1 MKIRG
6 CLVGKIARKRLDRV
20 AGEDEGRGRACI
32 ALPRAGNRTRLG
44 SQARPKLRMENRT
57 GDEKKPPVLAARSV
71 KQGGVKVQEDG
82 LTPPLMI

>member
-1 MKIRG
+1 MKAEAELASLYRERA
-6 CLVGKIARKRLDRV
+6 IAR
-20 AGEDEGRGRACI
+20 A
-32 ALPRAGNRTRLG
+32 LG